1 MTHCRWAGSQVGR
14 PYKVLRMQRLVCDS
28 TLDPLVLV
36 MKTIASAWRA
46 EDQQLW
52 VEPALSERKE
62 GFEGSSYMVSL
73 HSLQL
78 QGVF

>member
-1 MTHCRWAGSQVGR
+1 
-14 PYKVLRMQRLVCDS
+14 
-28 TLDPLVLV
+28 

-62 GFEGSSYMVSL
+62 GFEGSTYMVSL
-73 HSLQL
+73 HSLEL